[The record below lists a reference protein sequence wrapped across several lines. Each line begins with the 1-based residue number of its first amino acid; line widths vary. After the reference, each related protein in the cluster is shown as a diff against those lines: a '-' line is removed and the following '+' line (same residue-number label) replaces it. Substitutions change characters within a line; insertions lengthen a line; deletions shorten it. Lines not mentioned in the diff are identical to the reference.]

1 VKGNEMKN
9 WICAFC
15 LLAATPAAAQDWSY
29 DASIYLW
36 FPQTNVTVD
45 TPLGT
50 VEGELS
56 ISDALQDLDFAFMG
70 AIEARNGPWGI
81 VGDFV
86 YFDISSEAP
95 TPRGLLFSDV
105 AVDTKLTLLSA
116 YGLYRFHEDA
126 TVSLDFG
133 VGLRAVWADTKTSFV
148 GNLASPRV
156 FEADDNWVDPL
167 LAARLKAKF
176 SEDWY
181 GALFLDGGGFG
192 VGSDSTYQVLAT
204 VGYQINERWAVQ
216 GGYRYLAIDKDSD
229 DSSDIDIDLS
239 GPIIGAVYSF

>member
-1 VKGNEMKN
+1 MKN
-9 WICAFC
+9 WLCAFC
-15 LLAATPAAAQDWSY
+15 LVAAGPAAAQDWRY

-70 AIEARNGPWGI
+70 AVEARNGPWGI
-81 VGDFV
+81 IGDFV
-86 YFDISSEAP
+86 YFDISADDP
-95 TPRGLLFSDV
+95 TRRGALFSEV

-116 YGLYRFHEDA
+116 YGMYRVLEDP

-133 VGLRAVWADTKTSFV
+133 LGLRAVWTDVTTSFV
-148 GNLASPRV
+148 GNLAQSRQ
-156 FEADDNWVDPL
+156 FETDDNWVDPL
-167 LAARLKAKF
+167 IAARVKAEF
-176 SEDWY
+176 NEDWY

-204 VGYQINERWAVQ
+204 VGYRINENWAVQ
-216 GGYRYLAIDKDSD
+216 GGYRYMSIEKDAGD
-229 DSSDIDIDLS
+229 ASDIDIDLS